1 MAAAVIRPGW
11 TAFLHI
17 QILAANLSTARPAAH
32 VPLVDSPRFSGNGV
46 SVEKSALVETLEKIA
61 TLLELKAEN
70 PFKIRAYTNAA
81 RSLETW
87 GGNVG
92 DLADPATLE
101 KIPGIGKG
109 IATVILELLE
119 TGASKFFNELRAE
132 YPADILELFTL
143 PGLGAKKIKAL
154 HEKLA
159 VSSIAGL
166 QAACEADRVAQLPGF
181 GKTTQEKICRAIAD
195 RTKHAGSFTLGSI
208 ASEAETLQDYLRGLD
223 DALHVCIAGSY
234 RRRKEIARDLDFV
247 VATSAPEAITR
258 AFVAH
263 PLVESV
269 LLQGATKTSVRLRSR
284 IQCDLRVV
292 TSAEYPFALN
302 YFTGSKEHNVV
313 VRNRALQRG
322 WTLNEY
328 RLAAVSM
335 SDSAQGDGGTGILPV
350 GKRGVPPGGSQPA
363 GKMPAGPTGET
374 PVLPARRPR
383 AVKRAA
389 EPIPAIHD
397 ETELYRSLGLDYI
410 PPELRE
416 NCGEFEAAA
425 AGRLPRLIEKENLRG
440 TFHCHTTASDGRNSL
455 EEMAEAAEALGL
467 QYLGIADHSRSSIQ
481 ARGLDEARLRAQLGA
496 IRGLNGERKNF
507 RIFAGVECDILRD
520 GSLDFPDEIL
530 AQLDYVVASIH
541 SAFTISETEMTER
554 IIRAISNPYVTMLA
568 HPTGRL
574 LLRRDAYAVN
584 IPAVIDAA
592 AETGT
597 WIEINAAPKRLDLD
611 WRWWPL
617 AKEKGVKCVIN
628 PDAHA
633 VDRLQELWFGIG
645 VARKGWLT
653 KADVVNCLPLGQIEA
668 ELARKRNSG

>member
-1 MAAAVIRPGW
+1 M
-11 TAFLHI
+11 
-17 QILAANLSTARPAAH
+17 
-32 VPLVDSPRFSGNGV
+32 
-46 SVEKSALVETLEKIA
+46 EKSAIVETMEKIA
-61 TLLELKAEN
+61 TLLELKNEN

-87 GGNVG
+87 GGNTAE
-92 DLADPATLE
+92 LADPATLE

-109 IATVILELLE
+109 IGMVIRELIE
-119 TGASKFFNELRAE
+119 TGSSKFFEELRAE

-154 HEKLA
+154 FEQLH
-159 VSSIAGL
+159 VSSIAQL
-166 QAACEADRVAQLPGF
+166 REMCEANRVAELPGF
-181 GKTTQEKICRAIAD
+181 GKTTQEKLARAMTD
-195 RTKHAGSFTLGSI
+195 RAKHVGSFTLGSI
-208 ASEAETLQDYLRGLD
+208 AAEAERLQDDLRALD
-223 DALHVCIAGSY
+223 AALHVCLAGSY
-234 RRRKEIARDLDFV
+234 RRRKEIVRDLDFI
-247 VATSAPEAITR
+247 VATSAPDAITQ

-269 LLQGATKTSVRLRSR
+269 ILQGATKTSVRLRSG

-292 TSAEYPFALN
+292 SSAEYPFALN

-328 RLAAVSM
+328 RLGPA
-335 SDSAQGDGGTGILPV
+335 PV
-350 GKRGVPPGGSQPA
+350 APDAKR
-363 GKMPAGPTGET
+363 
-374 PVLPARRPR
+374 
-383 AVKRAA
+383 KRKDAA
-389 EPIPAIHD
+389 EIPEIHD
-397 ETELYRSLGLDYI
+397 ETELYRALDLDYI
-410 PPELRE
+410 APELRE

-425 AGRLPRLIEKENLRG
+425 AGCLPRLIEKENLRG
-440 TFHCHTTASDGRNSL
+440 TFHCHTTASDGRSSL

-481 ARGLDEARLRAQLGA
+481 AHGLDEVRLRAQLA
-496 IRGLNGERKNF
+496 RIRQLNAERKDF

-530 AQLDYVVASIH
+530 AQLDYVVASVH
-541 SAFTISETEMTER
+541 SAFTIGEAEMTER
-554 IIRAISNPYVTMLA
+554 VIRALSNPYVTMLA

-574 LLRRDAYAVN
+574 LLRREPYAID
-584 IPAVIDAA
+584 IPAVIEAA

-617 AKEKGVKCVIN
+617 AKEKGGMCVIN

-653 KADVVNCLPLGQIEA
+653 KADVMNCLPLGKIET
-668 ELARKRNSG
+668 ELSRKRAGR